1 MKKKNLALFL
11 ALTMVAAS
19 FVGCGDKKASD
30 NGSAKQEAETE
41 TEGSEEGR
49 YLMWR
54 LYSEPKQWDPTNNS
68 ESVSDAIC
76 KQVFEGLTVSTSDGF
91 KPGIAEKWDVSEDGK
106 TYTFHLRKDA
116 KWSDGSPVTAKDF
129 EYSWRRICDP
139 DFASEA
145 LQAITDL
152 L

>member
-54 LYSEPKQWDPTNNS
+54 LYSEPKSGTQRTTLNLYQMRF
-68 ESVSDAIC
+68 VSRYL
-76 KQVFEGLTVSTSDGF
+76 KVSPYQHPMALNRVSRKNGMFQRT
-91 KPGIAEKWDVSEDGK
+91 EKHIHS
-106 TYTFHLRKDA
+106 
-116 KWSDGSPVTAKDF
+116 
-129 EYSWRRICDP
+129 I
-139 DFASEA
+139 
-145 LQAITDL
+145 
-152 L
+152 

>member
-19 FVGCGDKKASD
+19 FAGCGGKKEEASD

-106 TYTFHLRKDA
+106 HTH
-116 KWSDGSPVTAKDF
+116 S
-129 EYSWRRICDP
+129 I
-139 DFASEA
+139 
-145 LQAITDL
+145 
-152 L
+152 

>member
-1 MKKKNLALFL
+1 MKKKKLALFL
-11 ALTMVAAS
+11 ALTMVVAS
-19 FVGCGDKKASD
+19 FAGCGGKKEKASD

-76 KQVFEGLTVSTSDGF
+76 KQLFEGLTVSTSMALNRVSRKNGMF
-91 KPGIAEKWDVSEDGK
+91 QRTEKHIHS
-106 TYTFHLRKDA
+106 
-116 KWSDGSPVTAKDF
+116 
-129 EYSWRRICDP
+129 I
-139 DFASEA
+139 
-145 LQAITDL
+145 
-152 L
+152 

>member
-76 KQVFEGLTVSTSDGF
+76 KRYLKVSPYQHPMALNRVSRKNGMFQRT
-91 KPGIAEKWDVSEDGK
+91 EKHIHS
-106 TYTFHLRKDA
+106 
-116 KWSDGSPVTAKDF
+116 
-129 EYSWRRICDP
+129 I
-139 DFASEA
+139 
-145 LQAITDL
+145 
-152 L
+152 

>member
-1 MKKKNLALFL
+1 MKKKKLALFL
-11 ALTMVAAS
+11 ALTMVVAS
-19 FVGCGDKKASD
+19 FAGCGGKKEKASD

-76 KQVFEGLTVSTSDGF
+76 KQLFEGLTVSTSDGF

-106 TYTFHLRKDA
+106 TYTLHLRKRPG
-116 KWSDGSPVTAKDF
+116 GSNFPG
-129 EYSWRRICDP
+129 E
-139 DFASEA
+139 E
-145 LQAITDL
+145 L
-152 L
+152 